1 VVLRLGISVH
11 AYDNHRQEA
20 FRSSPLLLMQEA
32 DAFTDVDRSLWYDLI
47 EKLRE
52 RDAASRTCRA
62 SGKIGERSTST
73 GDRSN
78 FEGNRSN
85 FEGDRGKNSRAGA
98 A

>member
-1 VVLRLGISVH
+1 VVLRLGVSVH
-11 AYDNHRQEA
+11 THDNHRQAA
-20 FRSSPLLLMQEA
+20 FRSSRLPFTQEG

-62 SGKIGERSTST
+62 SGKIGDRSTST
-73 GDRSN
+73 GD
-78 FEGNRSN
+78 RSN

-98 A
+98 T